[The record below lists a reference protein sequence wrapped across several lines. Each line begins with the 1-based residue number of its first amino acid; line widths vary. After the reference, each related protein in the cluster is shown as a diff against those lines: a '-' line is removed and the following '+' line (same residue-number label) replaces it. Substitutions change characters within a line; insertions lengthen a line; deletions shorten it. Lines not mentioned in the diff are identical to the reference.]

1 MRRPRPSLVR
11 RLLLAFIVGPLLAFF
26 ALILALRPLLS
37 NFPELNVGPEIAIIF
52 LEEDIRRAPGGG
64 LALRPDSRSIDFAR
78 RSPQSWF
85 VVRQATR
92 EISHG
97 TVPGHLREMIRNL
110 PLGIKEAH
118 LGDTQAS
125 SRLGDVSVAQLD
137 TEAGRVTISAG
148 GIEPSA
154 ITMGDWLTFAYLDA
168 EFYLGI
174 TLIVVICVS
183 GGPLAI
189 PIVLRS
195 LRPTARAAAHID
207 PSELD
212 KRIPEARVVK
222 ELLPIVRAFN
232 GALDRL
238 AAGFER
244 RRRFI
249 ADVAHELRT
258 PLAVL
263 NMHIDALP
271 AGGGKAD
278 LQRTVY
284 RLGQMVGQM
293 LDSERLALAAR
304 RREPVDLVETARVAV
319 ADIAPLAVA
328 TGYELGLTSDCERLV
343 VQGDPYA
350 ISRAITNLLGNAV
363 AHGGGSG
370 TIEVHVARDGRVDV
384 ADSGAG
390 IPIEAR
396 ERIFEPFHRE
406 RWDRDG
412 CGLGLHLVREIM
424 NAHGGEV
431 RLVSS
436 GSGSL
441 FRLQFPAAA
450 AATVG

>member
-1 MRRPRPSLVR
+1 MKRPRPSLVR
-11 RLLLAFIVGPLLAFF
+11 RLLLAFVIGPLLVFF
-26 ALILALRPLLS
+26 VLILALRPALTH
-37 NFPELNVGPEIAIIF
+37 FPELNVGPEIAIVF
-52 LEEDIRRAPGGG
+52 LEEDIRNAPGGG

-78 RSPQSWF
+78 RSPHSWF
-85 VVRQATR
+85 LVRQATR
-92 EISHG
+92 EMSHG
-97 TVPGHLREMIRNL
+97 AVPGHVREMIRTL
-110 PLGIKEAH
+110 PQGIKEAH
-118 LGDTQAS
+118 LGDAQAS
-125 SRLGDVSVAQLD
+125 SRLGDVSITQVD
-137 TEAGRVTISAG
+137 TAAGRVTIYAG

-154 ITMGDWLTFAYLDA
+154 ITTADWLAYAYLDA
-168 EFYLGI
+168 EFYLVV
-174 TLIVVICVS
+174 TLIIVICAS

-195 LRPTARAAAHID
+195 LRPTARAAASID

-212 KRIPEARVVK
+212 KRIPEKRVVK

-328 TGYELGLTSDCERLV
+328 TGYELGLTADCDRLV

-350 ISRAITNLLGNAV
+350 ISRAIANLLGNAV

-370 TIEVHVARDGRVDV
+370 TISVHVARDGRVDV
-384 ADSGAG
+384 ADEGPG
-390 IPIEAR
+390 LPVEAR

-424 NAHGGEV
+424 HAHGGEA

-436 GSGSL
+436 GPGSL
-441 FRLQFPAAA
+441 FRLQFPGAAA
-450 AATVG
+450 SG